1 MNVQSTASPSAAAL
15 RDRLAEPGMFPE
27 KHPKQVR
34 PRRGDHW
41 RRDRQHRFQNLDAR
55 ARVTT
60 IMYVWG
66 APP

>member
-1 MNVQSTASPSAAAL
+1 
-15 RDRLAEPGMFPE
+15 MFPE

-55 ARVTT
+55 ARV
-60 IMYVWG
+60 
-66 APP
+66 